1 MPDARP
7 SPQPSEPT
15 SRGPRGCFS
24 VVLASGLALFVFAV
38 LFMLSGGAV
47 APAVVAAGAI
57 FGVAALHYVIW
68 GWWLSGIIRQQVEDE
83 EQRSR

>member
-7 SPQPSEPT
+7 SPQPSQPAAP
-15 SRGPRGCFS
+15 SSRGCFG
-24 VVLASGLALFVFAV
+24 VLLALGLAFLVFAV

-83 EQRSR
+83 ER

>member
-1 MPDARP
+1 MSDARP
-7 SPQPSEPT
+7 SHQPSEPPAP
-15 SRGPRGCFS
+15 SSRGCFS
-24 VVLASGLALFVFAV
+24 VVLAAGLALLVFAV

-47 APAVVAAGAI
+47 APAVVAAAAI

-83 EQRSR
+83 EQ